1 MKRLVSL
8 FCLFLLFNS
17 ITFGS
22 NWSLISSITNSGDS
36 TGGIRYDFGNNIIT
50 DGGVT
55 YHKNGNNKKEA
66 SYWAD
71 IYYKNIGLYISGN
84 ESSKLDYAL
93 MYSVEQ
99 AITEKI
105 TLGVGVRL
113 IDQNNN
119 DKLTQYLTTWDGYLV
134 LNI

>member
-1 MKRLVSL
+1 M
-8 FCLFLLFNS
+8 
-17 ITFGS
+17 T
-22 NWSLISSITNSGDS
+22 
-36 TGGIRYDFGNNIIT
+36 FGNNIIT

-71 IYYKNIGLYISGN
+71 IYYKNIGFYISGN